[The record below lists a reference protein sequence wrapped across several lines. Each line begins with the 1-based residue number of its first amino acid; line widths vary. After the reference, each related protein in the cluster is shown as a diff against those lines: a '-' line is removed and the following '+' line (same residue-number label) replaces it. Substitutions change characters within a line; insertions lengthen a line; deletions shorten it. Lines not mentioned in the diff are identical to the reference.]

1 MGPMKHATS
10 ITTCKHATARGFTLI
25 ELMVT
30 IAIAGMLTA
39 MAVPA
44 FNNFVLNDRDIGQI
58 NSLVASFNYARNEAI
73 KVNNGGVQVCTS
85 TDGLNCNGGT
95 AWNQGWIVRE
105 TLPNALAPT
114 VLQYVPAFQAG
125 NTVKVNVPTAT
136 EVTFS
141 STGQVDAAITI
152 QICDSRGGAYSR
164 DVEVNAVGR
173 IASSTTPGFSASK
186 AGLTCP
192 P

>member
-1 MGPMKHATS
+1 MGPMKHTTS
-10 ITTCKHATARGFTLI
+10 ITQRRLATARGFTLI

-58 NSLVASFNYARNEAI
+58 NSLVASLNYARNEAI
-73 KVNNGGVQVCTS
+73 KVNNGGVQMCTS

-95 AWNQGWIVRE
+95 AWNLGWIIKE
-105 TLPNALAPT
+105 TLPNAAPT
-114 VLQYVPAFQAG
+114 VVQYVPPFGGA
-125 NTVKVNVPTAT
+125 NTVGVGAPAQT

-141 STGQVDAAITI
+141 STGLVDQSLQIT
-152 QICDSRGGAYSR
+152 ICDSRGAAFAR
-164 DVEVNAVGR
+164 DVEVNATGR
-173 IASSTTPGFSASK
+173 VASSITPGRSVSNGAL
-186 AGLTCP
+186 ACP

>member
-1 MGPMKHATS
+1 MKHTTS
-10 ITTCKHATARGFTLI
+10 IKIRRLATARGFTLI

-73 KVNNGGVQVCTS
+73 KLNNGGVQVCTS

-95 AWNQGWIVRE
+95 AWNNGWIVVE
-105 TLPNALAPT
+105 TLPNAAAPT
-114 VLQYVPAFQAG
+114 VLQYVPAFAG
-125 NTVKVNVPTAT
+125 SNTVKVGAPTQT
-136 EVTFS
+136 GVTFS
-141 STGQVDAAITI
+141 STGLVNQSVMITV
-152 QICDSRGGAYSR
+152 CDSRGSAFAR
-164 DVEVNAVGR
+164 DVEVNATGR
-173 IASSTTPGFSASK
+173 IAASTTPGYSVSRA
-186 AGLTCP
+186 ALVCP
-192 P
+192 

>member
-1 MGPMKHATS
+1 MHLMKHVTS
-10 ITTCKHATARGFTLI
+10 LTTGRFAAARGFTLI

-58 NSLVASFNYARNEAI
+58 NSLVSSFNYARNEAI

-85 TDGLNCNGGT
+85 SDGLNCNGGT

-105 TLPNALAPT
+105 TLPNGAAPT
-114 VLQYVPAFQAG
+114 LLQYVPAFAAG
-125 NTVKVNVPTAT
+125 NTVKVGQPTQT

-141 STGQVDAAITI
+141 STGLVDASLTI
-152 QICDSRGGAYSR
+152 QICDSRGGAFSR
-164 DVEVNAVGR
+164 DVEVNATGR
-173 IASSTTPGFSASK
+173 IASSTTPGYSA
-186 AGLTCP
+186 ARAPLTCP
-192 P
+192 

>member
-10 ITTCKHATARGFTLI
+10 ITLRRTAIARGFTLI

-85 TDGLNCNGGT
+85 SDGLNCNGGT
-95 AWNQGWIVRE
+95 AWNQGWIVQE
-105 TLPNALAPT
+105 TLPNSAPT
-114 VLQYVPAFQAG
+114 VVQYIPAFGGA
-125 NTVKVNVPTAT
+125 NTVNVGAPTQT

-141 STGQVDAAITI
+141 STGLVDQSLKITV
-152 QICDSRGGAYSR
+152 CDDRGPAYAR
-164 DVEVNAVGR
+164 DVEVNATGR
-173 IASSTTPGFSASK
+173 VASSITPGRSVSNA
-186 AGLTCP
+186 ALTCP
-192 P
+192 

>member
-1 MGPMKHATS
+1 MKHATS
-10 ITTCKHATARGFTLI
+10 IKQSRLAIARGFTLI

-44 FNNFVLNDRDIGQI
+44 FNNFVLNDRDVGQI

-85 TDGLNCNGGT
+85 NDGQNCNGGT
-95 AWNQGWIVRE
+95 AWNQGWIIKE
-105 TLPNALAPT
+105 TLPNAPT
-114 VLQYVPAFQAG
+114 ATILQYVPAFAAG
-125 NTVKVNVPTAT
+125 NTVKVTGSTPT

-141 STGQVDAAITI
+141 STGLVDAALTV
-152 QICDSRGGAYSR
+152 QICDSRGGSYSR

-173 IASSTTPGFSASK
+173 IASSTTPGYSAAK
-186 AGLTCP
+186 AVLTCP
-192 P
+192 

>member
-1 MGPMKHATS
+1 MEHATS
-10 ITTCKHATARGFTLI
+10 IKTPRFAAARGFTLI

-58 NSLVASFNYARNEAI
+58 NTLVSSFNYARNEAI

-85 TDGLNCNGGT
+85 VDGLNCNGGT
-95 AWNQGWIVRE
+95 AWNLGWIVRE
-105 TLPNALAPT
+105 TLPNSAPT
-114 VLQYVPAFQAG
+114 VLQYVPAFAPG
-125 NTVKVNVPTAT
+125 NTVKVGAPTQT

-141 STGQVDAAITI
+141 STGLVDATVQI
-152 QICDSRGGAYSR
+152 QICDSRGGAFSR
-164 DVEVNAVGR
+164 DVEVNTTGR
-173 IASSTTPGFSASK
+173 IASSITVGWSASRV
-186 AGLTCP
+186 ALTCP
-192 P
+192 